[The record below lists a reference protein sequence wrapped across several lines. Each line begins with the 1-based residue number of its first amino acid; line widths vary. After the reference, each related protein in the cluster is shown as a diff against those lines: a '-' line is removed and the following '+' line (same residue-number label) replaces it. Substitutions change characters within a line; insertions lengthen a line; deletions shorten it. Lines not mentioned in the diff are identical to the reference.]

1 MVAVVLLEHGEC
13 EADRVHS
20 AAVLPVVLLLAA
32 CPAVIQSSSAHSSP
46 EGDCVFCCEDFTADN
61 YVEYQ
66 AVANGPWL
74 KSIYCQ
80 ECIQTHFIEAQVR
93 RGSRRPGERRA
104 AFSTTCRSSCRSLHA

>member
-1 MVAVVLLEHGEC
+1 MLLPCSPSCCCSLPPPAVV
-13 EADRVHS
+13 
-20 AAVLPVVLLLAA
+20 
-32 CPAVIQSSSAHSSP
+32 QSSSAHSSP

-80 ECIQTHFIEAQVR
+80 ECIQTHFIDAQVENEEADGR
-93 RGSRRPGERRA
+93 RRRA
-104 AFSTTCRSSCRSLHA
+104 AFSTTCRWSCRSLHG